1 MTNTVDLTR
10 NQTLV
15 LSKLSN
21 SEQPKTAYTLLDELR
36 EDGIKAPLQVYRA
49 LDKLVAQGRV
59 HRLESISAFV
69 ACQHP
74 DCESHAATVF
84 MLCEKC
90 RKVTEFSDK
99 HVASAVAGVA
109 QGQSFRME
117 KTSIEIRGECAK
129 CLSKAKRLKA
139 IRARG

>member
-1 MTNTVDLTR
+1 MNEPADLTR

-21 SEQPKTAYTLLDELR
+21 TEQPKSAYTLLGELR
-36 EDGIKAPLQVYRA
+36 EDGFKAPLQVYRA

-84 MLCEKC
+84 MICEKC
-90 RKVTEFSDK
+90 GKVAEQADTK
-99 HVASAVAGVA
+99 VAAALANVA
-109 QGQSFRME
+109 QTQGFRME
-117 KTSIEIRGECAK
+117 KTSIEIRGACGK
-129 CLSKAKRLKA
+129 C
-139 IRARG
+139 

>member
-1 MTNTVDLTR
+1 MTDSPDLTR

-15 LSKLSN
+15 LDKLSKTD
-21 SEQPKTAYTLLDELR
+21 QPMSAYTLLDELR
-36 EDGIKAPLQVYRA
+36 GDGLKAPLQVYRA

-84 MLCEKC
+84 MICEKC
-90 RKVTEFSDK
+90 GKVSERADSG
-99 HVASAVAGVA
+99 VAKALAGVA
-109 QGQSFRME
+109 KTESFAVE
-117 KTSIEIRGECAK
+117 KTSIELRGNCGK
-129 CLSKAKRLKA
+129 C
-139 IRARG
+139 